1 VSDTP
6 DDDRAQ
12 LIATIIYRGDVEEI
26 EYVYPGEEG
35 VAVSETPQEVL
46 LQEAVRLE
54 AKAMTHRE
62 RFHWSVMAKEAEEV
76 AKAIRAVLAER
87 DELRAE
93 VERLKFIANDRSG
106 EQQYQRIEKRA
117 EKAEAA
123 LREIRGI
130 ALGLGAAGI
139 AGHVDILGIV
149 EIALHDAAPAEQPE
163 AGEP

>member
-1 VSDTP
+1 MSETVQYP
-6 DDDRAQ
+6 PRQ
-12 LIATIIYRGDVEEI
+12 WGDV
-26 EYVYPGEEG
+26 V
-35 VAVSETPQEVL
+35 
-46 LQEAVRLE
+46 
-54 AKAMTHRE
+54 HRQRDGLFPPE
-62 RFHWSVMAKEAEEV
+62 CACGLPWPCPVT
-76 AKAIRAVLAER
+76 ER

>member
-1 VSDTP
+1 MSD
-6 DDDRAQ
+6 AS
-12 LIATIIYRGDVEEI
+12 IWRGGCGHLWDNTTGVD
-26 EYVYPGEEG
+26 EG
-35 VAVSETPQEVL
+35 CPTCAL
-46 LQEAVRLE
+46 
-54 AKAMTHRE
+54 
-62 RFHWSVMAKEAEEV
+62 
-76 AKAIRAVLAER
+76 LAER